1 MSYTV
6 SFVSLSDTPG
16 LHVLEADLGPVLWA
30 ETNGCTLARYESDI
44 ANTGTFSIDIRVEA
58 EDEVEARERAYECLE
73 ATLKGASTWRQ
84 ETGVVFDDEV
94 GDDDERQSY
103 EIGQLFD
110 VSGVSQDE

>member
-1 MSYTV
+1 MTYTV

-16 LHVLEADLGPVLWA
+16 LGVLEADLGPLRGA
-30 ETNGCTLARYESDI
+30 ERNGCTLADYESDV
-44 ANTGTFSIDIRVEA
+44 ANTGTFSIDVRVEA

-73 ATLKGASTWRQ
+73 AMLKRATTWRQ

-94 GDDDERQSY
+94 GGDDERRSY

-110 VSGVSQDE
+110 VSGVNRDE